1 MKTHLKVAI
10 LAVCSALVGLP
21 TSEAA
26 DTWPVSSEWAR
37 SDVNIQFGNAKDEF
51 VVAPG
56 KLTLRAGNLYRIVIA
71 NPSQLTHIVSVPYLA
86 GRVLT
91 TDVRRYSGD
100 RAVAPDPTNF
110 AGILYGKVALGSSSL
125 TPLPG
130 EAFAM
135 QLAPMQ
141 TAEWYLKPTMEGTFK
156 IRCAMPEH
164 ALAGMEATL
173 EVM

>member
-1 MKTHLKVAI
+1 MKTHLKIAI
-10 LAVCSALVGLP
+10 LAVCTPLVGLP
-21 TSEAA
+21 ATQAA

-37 SDVNIQFGNAKDEF
+37 SDVYIQFGNTKDEF
-51 VVAPG
+51 VVVPD
-56 KLTLRAGNLYRIVIA
+56 KLTLRADNLCRIVIA
-71 NPSQLTHIVSVPYLA
+71 NPSQHTHIIAVPNLP
-86 GRVLT
+86 GQVLT
-91 TDVRRYSGD
+91 TDVRRYSVD
-100 RAVAPDPTNF
+100 RYVAPDPSN
-110 AGILYGKVALGSSSL
+110 AALGPSSL